1 MDEMDKSQIEQIKNT
16 KKIKTIIKKV
26 YGKDGKYFEGC
37 SFTRNRETYCYVG
50 IEFAKK
56 DYPNECP
63 DVARMAIFIDECKK
77 AFGDDCP
84 QTKAFV
90 DYSIRQEQY
99 SMCWERFEYYL

>member
-16 KKIKTIIKKV
+16 KKIKAIIKKV
-26 YGKDGKYFEGC
+26 YGKDGKYFEGR

-84 QTKAFV
+84 QAKASV
-90 DYSIRQEQY
+90 EYNIREKQY
-99 SMCWERFEYYL
+99 CLFWEIFELL